1 MSNNYGPKIAKA
13 RNSGLIL
20 HIDPAELNSSGHLS
34 QTNIVTNYQT
44 ATTTASNEERVEV
57 SRDPWGRIAL
67 IDRSEGNDAGSN
79 YDGGY
84 TTSVFDGI
92 DSGEAYRFTY
102 FFRVDN
108 KGSDGRLYFGLYGY
122 NSSTTNI
129 AVINNNQTSST
140 TNPYFSYPMH
150 YDNDFVLGRWY
161 MFVAYVHPSGSNGVT
176 NAETGFWDMLTKTKL
191 DSPSNGNVSHNA
203 SWDSTHTKTRARQYL
218 YYSTDS
224 TVGMSWLIP
233 RIEKIDGNQPTV
245 AEMLNSPQ
253 DRLSNLA
260 NPSDESLV
268 STFYPYR
275 VSGSGAISMEHTYK
289 SVSLNGSSDILD
301 LGADKDFKTTGGWTI
316 STWFKH
322 DTAHSS
328 KLGNFIGSESINYN
342 SWYWTV
348 YGQKLALWDLSPG
361 SVWKYGDTTIETNT
375 WYHATLV
382 SDANNTHYYCYLN
395 GEDDMSSGWS
405 AYNGSWQSSKA
416 GLRIRYIGRGNSAN
430 GRYIDGNVAST
441 QAWSR
446 ALTAAEIK
454 QNFNE
459 QRGRFGV

>member
-1 MSNNYGPKIAKA
+1 MSNQYGNPAITKS
-13 RNSGLIL
+13 RNSELIL
-20 HIDPAELNSSGHLS
+20 CIDPAELNSNGHLNH
-34 QTNIVTNYQT
+34 TDMVTNVH
-44 ATTTASNEERVEV
+44 TTVTTSNNEERVEI

-67 IDRSEGNDAGSN
+67 IDRSEGNDVGSN

-84 TTSVFDGI
+84 TTSTYSGV

-108 KGSDGRLYFGLYGY
+108 KGSNGRLYFGLYGY

-129 AVINNNQTSST
+129 PIINNNHTSST

-150 YDNDFVLGRWY
+150 NWSGFTVGRWY

-176 NAETGFWDMLTKTKL
+176 NDETGYWDMATKQKI
-191 DSPSNGNVSHNA
+191 SNPSSGNVTHNA

-245 AEMLNSPQ
+245 AEMLESPQ

-260 NPSDESLV
+260 VGDGNM
-268 STFYPYR
+268 FYPR
-275 VSGSGAISMEHTYK
+275 GGGTSMEHTYK
-289 SVSLNGSSDILD
+289 SISLNGSSDYLD
-301 LGADKDFKTTGGWTI
+301 LGTDKDFKTSGGWTV

-322 DTAHSS
+322 DVAETG
-328 KLGNFIGSESINYN
+328 LGNFIGSNSITYN
-342 SWYWTV
+342 SWYWCV
-348 YGQKLALWDLSPG
+348 HGQKLSLWDLSPG
-361 SVWKYGDTTIETNT
+361 NVWKYGNTTIAAGT

-395 GEDDMSSGWS
+395 GEDDMSSAWS
-405 AYNGSWQSSKA
+405 SYNGSWQSSKS
-416 GLRIRYIGRGNSAN
+416 GLRIGYIGRGNGAN

-441 QAWSR
+441 HVWSR

-454 QNFNE
+454 QNFNQ
-459 QRGRFGV
+459 QRARFGV

>member
-1 MSNNYGPKIAKA
+1 MSNQYGNPAITKS
-13 RNSGLIL
+13 RNSDLIL
-20 HIDPAELNSSGHLS
+20 CIDPAELNSNGHLN
-34 QTNIVTNYQT
+34 QTNIVTNVQT
-44 ATTTASNEERVEV
+44 AVSTTNNEERVEI

-67 IDRSEGNDAGSN
+67 IDRSEGNDVGSN

-84 TTSVFDGI
+84 TTSTYSGV

-102 FFRVDN
+102 FFRVDT

-129 AVINNNQTSST
+129 PIINNNHTSST

-150 YDNDFVLGRWY
+150 NWSGFTVGRWY

-176 NAETGFWDMLTKTKL
+176 NDETGYWDMATKQKI
-191 DSPSNGNVSHNA
+191 SNPSSGNVTHNA

-218 YYSTDS
+218 YYSTDPD
-224 TVGMSWLIP
+224 VGMSWLIP
-233 RIEKIDGNQPTV
+233 RIDKIDGNQPTV
-245 AEMLNSPQ
+245 AEMLESPQ

-260 NPSDESLV
+260 VGDGRM
-268 STFYPYR
+268 FYPR
-275 VSGSGAISMEHTYK
+275 GGGTSMEHTYK
-289 SVSLNGSSDILD
+289 SISLNGSSDYLD
-301 LGADKDFKTTGGWTI
+301 LGADKDFKTSGGWTV

-322 DTAHSS
+322 DVAETG
-328 KLGNFIGSESINYN
+328 LGNFIGSNVITYN
-342 SWYWTV
+342 SWYWSV
-348 YGQKLALWDLSPG
+348 HGQKLALWDLSPG
-361 SVWKYGDTTIETNT
+361 NVWKYGNTTIAADT

-395 GEDDMSSGWS
+395 GEDDMSSAWS
-405 AYNGSWQSSKA
+405 SYNGSWQSSKS
-416 GLRIRYIGRGNSAN
+416 GLRIGYIGRGNGAN

-441 QAWSR
+441 HVWSR

-454 QNFNE
+454 QNFNQ
-459 QRGRFGV
+459 QRARFGV

>member
-1 MSNNYGPKIAKA
+1 MSNQYGNPAITKS
-13 RNSGLIL
+13 RNSDLIL
-20 HIDPAELNSSGHLS
+20 CIDPAELNSNGHLN
-34 QTNIVTNYQT
+34 QTNIVTNVQT
-44 ATTTASNEERVEV
+44 AVTTTNNEERVEI

-67 IDRSEGNDAGSN
+67 IDRSEGNDVGSN

-84 TTSVFDGI
+84 TTSTYSGV

-102 FFRVDN
+102 FFRVDT

-129 AVINNNQTSST
+129 PIINNNHTSST

-150 YDNDFVLGRWY
+150 NWSGFTVGRWY

-176 NAETGFWDMLTKTKL
+176 NDETGYWDMTTKQKI
-191 DSPSNGNVSHNA
+191 SNPSSGNVSHNA

-245 AEMLNSPQ
+245 AEMLESPQ

-260 NPSDESLV
+260 VGDGTMFFPRGGG
-268 STFYPYR
+268 T
-275 VSGSGAISMEHTYK
+275 SMEHTYK
-289 SVSLNGSSDILD
+289 SISLNGSSDYLD
-301 LGADKDFKTTGGWTI
+301 IGDDKDFKTSGGWTV

-322 DTAHSS
+322 DVAETG
-328 KLGNFIGSESINYN
+328 LGNFIGSNVITYN
-342 SWYWTV
+342 SWYWCV
-348 YGQKLALWDLSPG
+348 HGQKLSLWDLSPG
-361 SVWKYGDTTIETNT
+361 NVWKYGNTTIAAGT
-375 WYHATLV
+375 WYYATLV

-405 AYNGSWQSSKA
+405 SYNGSWQSSKS
-416 GLRIRYIGRGNSAN
+416 GLRIGYIGRGNGAN

-441 QAWSR
+441 HVWSK
-446 ALTAAEIK
+446 ALSAAEIK
-454 QNFNE
+454 QNFNQ
-459 QRGRFGV
+459 QRARFGV

>member
-1 MSNNYGPKIAKA
+1 MSNQYGNPAITKS
-13 RNSGLIL
+13 RNSDLIL
-20 HIDPAELNSSGHLS
+20 CIDPAELNSNGHLN
-34 QTNIVTNYQT
+34 QTNIVTNVQT
-44 ATTTASNEERVEV
+44 AVSTTNNEERVEI

-67 IDRSEGNDAGSN
+67 IDRSEGNDVGSN

-84 TTSVFDGI
+84 TTSTYSGV

-102 FFRVDN
+102 FFRVDT

-129 AVINNNQTSST
+129 PIINNNHTSST

-150 YDNDFVLGRWY
+150 NWSGFTVGRWY

-176 NAETGFWDMLTKTKL
+176 NDETGYWDMATKQKI
-191 DSPSNGNVSHNA
+191 SNPSSGNVTHNA

-245 AEMLNSPQ
+245 AEMLESPQ

-260 NPSDESLV
+260 VGDGRM
-268 STFYPYR
+268 FYPR
-275 VSGSGAISMEHTYK
+275 GGGTSMEHTYK
-289 SVSLNGSSDILD
+289 SISLNGSSDYLD
-301 LGADKDFKTTGGWTI
+301 LGDDKDFKTSGGWTV

-322 DTAHSS
+322 DVAETG
-328 KLGNFIGSESINYN
+328 LGNFIGSNVITYN
-342 SWYWTV
+342 SWYWSV
-348 YGQKLALWDLSPG
+348 HGQKLALWDLSPG
-361 SVWKYGDTTIETNT
+361 NVWKYGNTTIAADT

-405 AYNGSWQSSKA
+405 SYNGSWQSSKS
-416 GLRIRYIGRGNSAN
+416 GLRIGYIGRGNGAN

-441 QAWSR
+441 HVWSR

-454 QNFNE
+454 QNFNQ
-459 QRGRFGV
+459 QRARFGV